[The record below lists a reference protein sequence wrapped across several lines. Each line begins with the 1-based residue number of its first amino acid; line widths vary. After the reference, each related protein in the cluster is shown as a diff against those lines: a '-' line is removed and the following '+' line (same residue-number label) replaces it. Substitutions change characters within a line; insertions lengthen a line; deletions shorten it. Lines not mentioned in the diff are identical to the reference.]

1 MIVKLVFDIL
11 NTENRSFEYKGD
23 LSNEEYARRL
33 QDYVNTTGRDVENM
47 LYYGVTNTNNKSLY
61 ESTKDIQLETI
72 DKECDALLL
81 DINNNVIDETNLIE
95 HVNDGKMFIIK
106 INIDPNTLDMDGESE
121 IKFWLDDSC
130 RVLND
135 NLLPDDV
142 KLKRL
147 PQRNLRIKVKIDDNT
162 QDTDEKNIRYNTYY
176 LEDCRIIQNNFSE
189 KYKYF
194 FTLIIKKINF

>member
-33 QDYVNTTGRDVENM
+33 QDYVYTTGRDVENM

-106 INIDPNTLDMDGESE
+106 IKYWQIFFFQRNSIFINLLLTNIDYFLNFIP
-121 IKFWLDDSC
+121 KFHI
-130 RVLND
+130 LNIIS
-135 NLLPDDV
+135 NLILQFV
-142 KLKRL
+142 
-147 PQRNLRIKVKIDDNT
+147 I
-162 QDTDEKNIRYNTYY
+162 Y
-176 LEDCRIIQNNFSE
+176 
-189 KYKYF
+189 
-194 FTLIIKKINF
+194 